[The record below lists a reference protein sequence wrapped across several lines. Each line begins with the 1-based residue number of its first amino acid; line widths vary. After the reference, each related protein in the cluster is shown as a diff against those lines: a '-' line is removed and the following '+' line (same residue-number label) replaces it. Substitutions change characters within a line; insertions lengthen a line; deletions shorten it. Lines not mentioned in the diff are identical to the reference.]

1 MKHIKLIIL
10 LVIIFIVAEYA
21 SLVYI
26 TIKINDIETRF
37 NRIENTINDFPDDDV
52 TIPEQLSGN
61 YSDSLSN

>member
-26 TIKINDIETRF
+26 TIKINDIETRL

-52 TIPEQLSGN
+52 TIPEQLLGN

>member
-26 TIKINDIETRF
+26 TIKINDIETRL

>member
-26 TIKINDIETRF
+26 TIKTNDIETRL